1 MLTVADF
8 VRLDVEIQL
17 YGSARRSNVP
27 PCSHKSSQSACG
39 QRVLRAPQV
48 LHVLVADGHKPADDG
63 RRVADAAYR
72 QRQLRG
78 ACGARR
84 TYRSQAS
91 VETFHGN

>member
-63 RRVADAAYR
+63 RRVARAALQ
-72 QRQLRG
+72 QRKLI
-78 ACGARR
+78 ARKR
-84 TYRSQAS
+84 AWKLFMGTN
-91 VETFHGN
+91 GNNIARH

>member
-1 MLTVADF
+1 MFPL
-8 VRLDVEIQL
+8 
-17 YGSARRSNVP
+17 VP
-27 PCSHKSSQSACG
+27 IKSSQSACG